1 MRKNLR
7 SAFNTR
13 QYMLSRDFEIYYYSD
28 LNFKAVDPH
37 RHTYYEF
44 YILLEGNGYLEIE
57 GRKIPLQ
64 KGSIAL
70 LPPGVMHRSILTD
83 PGTPYRRFVFWI
95 SEEYCNELL
104 RQSPD
109 YMYLFQQAAAQH
121 RYLFPCTTDGF
132 YLVQSKVLRLLE
144 EVNGSRYGRN
154 ACIHLSVSDLVLT
167 MNRVVYEQEHATEKE
182 QNEDLFQNILSYLD
196 THLEENLSLE
206 ALAEQFFV
214 SKYYIAHLFK
224 DTLGISVHRYLIRK
238 RLERC
243 RTRIA
248 AGDDITR
255 IYLEYGFSDYSSF
268 YRAFRKEYGM
278 SPKESRNANGIPCGL
293 TSLTHPPMSMSTERN

>member
-1 MRKNLR
+1 MN
-7 SAFNTR
+7 
-13 QYMLSRDFEIYYYSD
+13 
-28 LNFKAVDPH
+28 
-37 RHTYYEF
+37 
-44 YILLEGNGYLEIE
+44 
-57 GRKIPLQ
+57 
-64 KGSIAL
+64 
-70 LPPGVMHRSILTD
+70 
-83 PGTPYRRFVFWI
+83 W
-95 SEEYCNELL
+95 

-144 EVNGSRYGRN
+144 EVNGIRYGRN

-167 MNRVVYEQEHATEKE
+167 MNRVVYEQEHATEKD

-206 ALAEQFFV
+206 ALADQFFV

-224 DTLGISVHRYLIRK
+224 DTLGISVHQYLIRK

-255 IYLEYGFSDYSSF
+255 IYSEYGFSDYSSF

-278 SPKESRNANGIPCGL
+278 SPKESRKANGIPCGL
-293 TSLTHPPMSMSTERN
+293 TSLMHPPMSMSMERN

>member
-44 YILLEGNGYLEIE
+44 YILLEGNVYIEIE

-83 PGTPYRRFVFWI
+83 PGSPYRRFVFWI

-109 YMYLFQQAAAQH
+109 YM
-121 RYLFPCTTDGF
+121 
-132 YLVQSKVLRLLE
+132 
-144 EVNGSRYGRN
+144 
-154 ACIHLSVSDLVLT
+154 
-167 MNRVVYEQEHATEKE
+167 
-182 QNEDLFQNILSYLD
+182 
-196 THLEENLSLE
+196 
-206 ALAEQFFV
+206 
-214 SKYYIAHLFK
+214 
-224 DTLGISVHRYLIRK
+224 
-238 RLERC
+238 
-243 RTRIA
+243 
-248 AGDDITR
+248 
-255 IYLEYGFSDYSSF
+255 
-268 YRAFRKEYGM
+268 
-278 SPKESRNANGIPCGL
+278 
-293 TSLTHPPMSMSTERN
+293 

>member
-44 YILLEGNGYLEIE
+44 YILLEGNVYIEIE

-83 PGTPYRRFVFWI
+83 PGTPYRRFV
-95 SEEYCNELL
+95 L
-104 RQSPD
+104 
-109 YMYLFQQAAAQH
+109 AAAQH

-144 EVNGSRYGRN
+144 EVNGIRYGRN

-167 MNRVVYEQEHATEKE
+167 MNRVVYEQEHATEKD

-206 ALAEQFFV
+206 ALADQFFV

-224 DTLGISVHRYLIRK
+224 DTLGISVHQYLIRK

-255 IYLEYGFSDYSSF
+255 ISA
-268 YRAFRKEYGM
+268 R
-278 SPKESRNANGIPCGL
+278 
-293 TSLTHPPMSMSTERN
+293 STGCRRRSHGRRTVFPAV